1 MSLARKVPADQGR
14 ENRRKSGTV
23 KPNQEEKRRAKAV
36 NGGSPRTRSLKSAGD
51 MYLAPR
57 LDTEPAVFFTS
68 GLLSLPEPSPPS
80 CRHLRGRPLCVSTL
94 PFHALQHPSLA
105 STCHVN
111 SSRKSSLP
119 VIPSIKPIYIQT
131 TPRST
136 GRRSRR
142 HSLRRLPW
150 RYSAYESTLQCR
162 ARGFDSWSGN

>member
-1 MSLARKVPADQGR
+1 MSLARKVTADQDR
-14 ENRRKSGTV
+14 ENMRKSGTV
-23 KPNQEEKRRAKAV
+23 KLNQEEKRRAKAV

-51 MYLAPR
+51 AFLAPR
-57 LDTEPAVFFTS
+57 LDTEPAVFSTS

-80 CRHLRGRPLCVSTL
+80 CRHLKGRPLCVSTL

-119 VIPSIKPIYIQT
+119 VIPSIKPMYIQT
-131 TPRST
+131 MQRSICHR
-136 GRRSRR
+136 GRG

-150 RYSAYESTLQCR
+150 RYSAY
-162 ARGFDSWSGN
+162 